1 MKKLIITAVIGL
13 ASISLFAQQQQG
25 DLAIQ
30 FSGNYV
36 SQKVTFGNE
45 EFKFFAG
52 NIYVKM
58 GKFFTQNLELGVK
71 PNISFFPEDEFEV
84 VDGEVETK
92 RKLRANFG
100 FGIYGTYSF
109 LTADAKWMP
118 YGGAE
123 ISYVPSGDESTVN
136 LGPYAGVKYFIS
148 EKINLDANLS
158 YLLGLGSTYGTSEDV
173 KIGGLFNLNLG
184 IGVIL
189 GKIN

>member
-1 MKKLIITAVIGL
+1 MKKSLFFIAIVI
-13 ASISLFAQQQQG
+13 STVSFAQQQQG

-30 FSGNYV
+30 FSGNYA
-36 SQKVTFGNE
+36 SQKVTFGDE
-45 EFKFFAG
+45 EFKYYAG

-71 PNISFFPEDEFEV
+71 PNVSFFPKDE
-84 VDGEVETK
+84 VDDEGKTK
-92 RKLRANFG
+92 RKLDANFG
-100 FGIYGTYSF
+100 FGIYGNYSY
-109 LTADAKWMP
+109 LTADAKFMP

-123 ISYVPSGDESTVN
+123 ISYVPSGNESTVN
-136 LGPYAGVKYFIS
+136 LGPYIGVKYFIT
-148 EKINLDANLS
+148 EKINLDLNGSWLF
-158 YLLGLGSTYGTSEDV
+158 GLGSTYGKSDDL